1 MSSQRLRRLLTAS
14 TAIAM
19 LASPA
24 LAQDSGL
31 LEEIVVTGSR
41 IARPAEQS
49 PVPVTALGEAE
60 LSERGIVSV
69 TDAISRMPALQN
81 TRSADQL
88 TAANPVPTA
97 NLRGLGAARTL
108 VLVNGRRHVAGIAG
122 EASVDISTIPS
133 ALVQRVDVL
142 TGGASAV
149 YGSDAVTG
157 VVNFVLKRDFE
168 GQDLTAQYGLS
179 EQGDADRRFVSA
191 TVGRNFDEGKGNV
204 TFSASMV
211 DQEKLTFGDRKFSRG
226 NRVADDTANP
236 DLFIQEAD
244 LTAALRTAGVT
255 AGTRVLSLTT
265 AQQAIAGTAL
275 ISRAQNAKARAYG
288 SNQRFGLSSVY
299 GIIGFDPRGTG
310 FPVSGTNS
318 RAPNIDLDN
327 NGTRDCV
334 QNYPGRRGYGCLVID
349 PATGNLR
356 PFQDGIFANNDQLGG
371 DGTPDSLDRAS
382 LIGDLSTLTADLNA
396 HYEVSSYF
404 KPFVEAKYVR
414 NTSEQVE
421 SIRTFDDSI
430 RIKLDNPFI
439 PQALRNIANAQ
450 IAAEP
455 ALAST
460 YQFIITRDHA
470 DVVDPVVRSERDTYR
485 GVLGFEGE
493 FDNGWTYEASYNYG
507 RTEAVDIR
515 PTRLNDRFF
524 AAIDAVRAPNGQIV
538 CRSDL
543 TPTAIPAVSDFPVFS
558 WSGFNTF
565 TPANGQCKPLNLFGL
580 GAPSEEA
587 QQFVTYDNPVTSTIE
602 QQVWSAILTGDFGE
616 ALELPGGK
624 IGFAAGLEHRKE
636 ESKFEVTE
644 FERRNF
650 TDRGGRQNVEGEFD
664 VTEGF
669 VEVSAPL
676 LADLPLVELLS
687 VDGAYRYGDYSTVGG
702 VNTWKVG
709 GVYAPVKDLRARGGY
724 SKTIRA
730 PNIQEL
736 FAPRSS
742 TLFTVV
748 DPCDSGQIGTGP
760 NPTNRRA
767 NCAADGIPNG
777 WLDTRTARVPGF
789 TGGNLD
795 LDSETSTSYTAG
807 VVLTPSFIPGLSVAV
822 DYWNIEI
829 EDAISSVSGQNIL
842 NACYDAASLDNPFCT
857 QVARNRTSTS
867 PTFLAVNSLNQTT
880 INFARFEA
888 AGIDFD
894 VVYPLDLEDVGM
906 EDAGRLTFSLTGTW
920 TDKNRT
926 FQSPSNAASANN
938 ALGER
943 LNPEWSLNPSLS
955 WNLDDLTISWFGFWQ
970 SKQTLNGVE
979 TETASTFVQ
988 SYAPAAWVHD
998 AAVSYQVTEEV
1009 RVTAGVNNLTDRQPF
1024 FAETIGRPASVVGR
1038 SYYLRTRLTF

>member
-1 MSSQRLRRLLTAS
+1 MNTKHLLATTTALALLAGP
-14 TAIAM
+14 AI
-19 LASPA
+19 
-24 LAQDSGL
+24 AQDSGL

-60 LSERGIVSV
+60 LSARGITSIS
-69 TDAISRMPALQN
+69 DALSRLPALQN
-81 TRSADQL
+81 TRSSDQL
-88 TAANPVPTA
+88 SSASPVPTA

-133 ALVQRVDVL
+133 ALVERVDVL

-157 VVNFVLKRDFE
+157 VVNFVLKKDFE
-168 GQDLTAQYGLS
+168 GQDITAQYGLS
-179 EQGDADRRFVSA
+179 EKGDADRRYVAA
-191 TVGRNFDEGKGNV
+191 TIGRNFDDGKGNI
-204 TFSASMV
+204 TLSLSSV
-211 DQEKLTFGDRKFSRG
+211 DQKPLGFGDRKWSRG
-226 NRVADDTANP
+226 NGIADDTANP
-236 DLFIQEAD
+236 DLFLQETD
-244 LTAALRTAGVT
+244 LTPALRAAGVT
-255 AGTRVLSLTT
+255 AGTRILSLST
-265 AQQAIAGTAL
+265 ANQAIAGQTL
-275 ISRAQNAKARAYG
+275 IARATNAKARAFG
-288 SNQRFGLSSVY
+288 TNQRFGLSSIY

-349 PATGNLR
+349 PATGKLR
-356 PFQDGIFANNDQLGG
+356 PFQDGILANNDQFGG
-371 DGTPDSLDRAS
+371 DGTPDYLDRAT
-382 LIGDLSTLTADLNA
+382 LVGDLSTQTANLNA
-396 HYEVSSYF
+396 RYEVNPYF

-414 NTSEQVE
+414 NTSRQVE
-421 SIRTFDDSI
+421 SVRTFDDSI

-439 PQALRNIANAQ
+439 PQQLRDIANAQ

-470 DVVDPVVRSERDTYR
+470 DVVDPVVRNTRDTYR

-493 FDNGWTYEASYNYG
+493 FDNGWAYEASYNYG
-507 RTEAVDIR
+507 RTDATDKR

-543 TPTAIPAVSDFPVFS
+543 NPTSIPSVSDFPVFS
-558 WSGFNTF
+558 WSGYNTF
-565 TPANGQCKPLNLFGL
+565 KAGDGSCKPLNLFGL
-580 GAPSEEA
+580 GAPSEAA
-587 QQFVTYDNPVTSTIE
+587 QDFVTYDNPVKSTIK
-602 QQVWSAILTGDFGE
+602 QQVWNASITGDLGE
-616 ALELPGGK
+616 TLSLPGGP

-636 ESKFEVTE
+636 DSRFEVTE
-644 FERRNF
+644 WERLNY
-650 TDRGGRQNVEGEFD
+650 TDRGGRQNVVGGFD

-669 VEVSAPL
+669 VELNAPL
-676 LADLPLVELLS
+676 LADLPGVELLS
-687 VDGAYRYGDYSTVGG
+687 LDGAYRYGDYSTVGG

-709 GVYAPVKDLRARGGY
+709 GVYAPVKDIRARGGY
-724 SKTIRA
+724 SRTIRA

-742 TLFTVV
+742 TLFSVV
-748 DPCDSGQIGTGP
+748 DPCDAGQIGTGP
-760 NPTNRRA
+760 SPANRRA

-789 TGGNLD
+789 TGGNPD
-795 LDSETSTSYTAG
+795 LDPETSTSYTAG
-807 VVLTPSFIPGLSVAV
+807 VVLTPSFLPRFSLAV
-822 DYWNIEI
+822 DYWNIKI
-829 EDAISSVSGQNIL
+829 EDAISQVTGQNIL
-842 NACYDAASLDNPFCT
+842 NACYDAPSRDNPFCS
-857 QVARNRTSTS
+857 QVGRNRTSTS

-888 AGIDFD
+888 SGIDFD
-894 VVYPLDLEDVGM
+894 LVYPVDLEEIGLG
-906 EDAGRLTFSLTGTW
+906 ENGRVTLGLTGTW
-920 TDKNRT
+920 NEKNRT
-926 FQSPSNAASANN
+926 FQTPSNAAAANN

-943 LNPEWSLNPSLS
+943 LFPEWNLNPSVS
-955 WNLDDLTISWFGFWQ
+955 WSDDVWSVAWYGFYQ
-970 SKQTLNGVE
+970 SRQTLTGVE

-988 SYAPAAWVHD
+988 AYAPAAWVHD
-998 AAVSYQVTEEV
+998 ATVSYQVTEEV
-1009 RVTAGVNNLTDRQPF
+1009 RVTAGVNNLTNKGQFYGD
-1024 FAETIGRPASVVGR
+1024 IGRPASAIGR
-1038 SYYLRTRLTF
+1038 SYYLRTRLVF